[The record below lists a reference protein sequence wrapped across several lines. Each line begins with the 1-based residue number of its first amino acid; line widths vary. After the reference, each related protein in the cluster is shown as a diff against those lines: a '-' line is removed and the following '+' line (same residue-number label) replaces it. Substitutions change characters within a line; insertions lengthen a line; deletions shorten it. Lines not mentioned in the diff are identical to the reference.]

1 MSPLACRQCGSTD
14 GPFVPGTGLCEDC
27 EGGPGTA
34 PVEIEPGLY
43 DIPAEQYHHDPI
55 PGGSLS
61 STGARTL
68 VKHCPAVFKWQLDH
82 PQPHTKAL
90 DLGTA
95 AHKLVLDDGPELVL
109 VDAPRWDTDSIKA
122 EIAAIRAAGGI
133 PLKRHELEQV
143 RAMAA
148 ALRANEEAA
157 ELLTPGSGLA
167 EMSAFWE
174 DNGIWRRA
182 RFDFL
187 RNDGQIVDYKTAR
200 SCRREDLEKAF
211 NEHGYHQQQDW
222 YEEAGAVLGLT
233 DPEQP
238 MRFVVQEKDPPY
250 LVVVTTCDPM
260 ARGIGRHL
268 NEVALNTYAICRER
282 GEWPGYLPNP
292 MISLPSWVERQ
303 YA

>member
-1 MSPLACRQCGSTD
+1 MSA
-14 GPFVPGTGLCEDC
+14 
-27 EGGPGTA
+27 TA
-34 PVEIEPGLY
+34 EVEPGLY
-43 DIPAEQYHHDPI
+43 DIDAELYHRDPI

-68 VKHCPAVFKWQLDH
+68 VKKCPAVFKWQLDN
-82 PQPHTKAL
+82 PQPYNKAL

-109 VDAPRWDTDSIKA
+109 VDAEKWNTDAIKA
-122 EIAAIRAAGGI
+122 EVAAIRAAGDI

-143 RAMAA
+143 QAMAA
-148 ALRANEEAA
+148 ALRQHEEAA
-157 ELLTPGSGLA
+157 ALLEPGSGIA
-167 EMSAFWE
+167 EQSAFWE
-174 DNGIWRRA
+174 DNGVWRRA

-187 RNDGQIVDYKTAR
+187 RDDGQIVDYKTAR

-222 YEEAGAVLGLT
+222 YEEAGVVLGVA
-233 DPEQP
+233 DPELP
-238 MRFVVQEKDPPY
+238 MQFVLQEKEPPY

-268 NEVALNTYAICRER
+268 NEVALNTYAICRQR

-292 MISLPSWVERQ
+292 MTALPSWVERQ

>member
-1 MSPLACRQCGSTD
+1 VTA
-14 GPFVPGTGLCEDC
+14 
-27 EGGPGTA
+27 A
-34 PVEIEPGLY
+34 PVEVEPGLY
-43 DIPAEQYHHDPI
+43 DIDAETYHRDPI

-61 STGARTL
+61 SSGARKL
-68 VKHCPAVFKWQLDH
+68 VTECPAKFKHWLDN
-82 PQPHTKAL
+82 PQPANKAL

-109 VDAPRWDTDSIKA
+109 VDAEKWNTDAIRA
-122 EIAAIRAAGGI
+122 EVAAIRAEGNL

-143 RAMAA
+143 EAMAA
-148 ALRANEEAA
+148 AIRQDPEAA
-157 ELLTPGSGLA
+157 RLLEPGSGVA
-167 EMSAFWE
+167 EQSAFWE
-174 DNGIWRRA
+174 DNGVWRRA

-187 RNDGQIVDYKTAR
+187 RHDGQIVDYKTAR

-211 NEHGYHQQQDW
+211 HEHGYAQQQEW
-222 YEEAGAVLGLT
+222 YLDAGIAVDVA
-233 DPEQP
+233 DPTLPFQ
-238 MRFVVQEKDPPY
+238 FVVQEKEPPY